1 MKELYEKYKRLLF
14 TLAYQLTGSAT
25 DAEDAVQDVFM
36 KLHELNPKHFE
47 QPKAYLCKMVT
58 NRCLDLLRS
67 ARKQREQYFGPWLP
81 EPILTSGDESL
92 EAVVRS
98 ELLSYAMLV
107 LLERLSPAERAV
119 FVLREAL
126 RFDFPEIARLVN
138 KSEVNCRKLLSRA
151 RGKMGISEEEK
162 VRSESAG
169 EEWVRRFVAEL
180 EEGNVDKVLS
190 LLAEDVT
197 LVADGGGKA
206 IAGVHPIHSR
216 DHVAR
221 FLFGILRKT
230 THAEQ
235 GMQIELT
242 SLNGQTGIVVRL
254 GNTIDTIVLLN
265 MENGVV
271 KNLYFVRNP
280 DKMNLT
286 ADRIV

>member
-1 MKELYEKYKRLLF
+1 
-14 TLAYQLTGSAT
+14 
-25 DAEDAVQDVFM
+25 
-36 KLHELNPKHFE
+36 
-47 QPKAYLCKMVT
+47 
-58 NRCLDLLRS
+58 
-67 ARKQREQYFGPWLP
+67 
-81 EPILTSGDESL
+81 
-92 EAVVRS
+92 
-98 ELLSYAMLV
+98 
-107 LLERLSPAERAV
+107 
-119 FVLREAL
+119 
-126 RFDFPEIARLVN
+126 
-138 KSEVNCRKLLSRA
+138 
-151 RGKMGISEEEK
+151 MGISEEEK

-180 EEGNVDKVLS
+180 EEGNVDKLLS

-197 LVADGGGKA
+197 LIADGGGKA
-206 IAGVHPIHSR
+206 IAGVHPIHSH

-230 THAEQ
+230 TQAEQ
-235 GMQIELT
+235 GIQIELT

-286 ADRIV
+286 ASRIV